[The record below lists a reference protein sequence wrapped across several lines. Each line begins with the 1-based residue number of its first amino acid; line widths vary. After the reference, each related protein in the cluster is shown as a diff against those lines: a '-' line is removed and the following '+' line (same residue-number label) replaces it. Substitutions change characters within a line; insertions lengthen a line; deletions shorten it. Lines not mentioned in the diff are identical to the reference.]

1 MIASAQTIRKR
12 QPISPLMERTV
23 ANGMT
28 FGLGPAGYD
37 IRAAED
43 VNIPPGGFVLGSSL
57 EHFNMPNDMLGVV
70 HDKSSW
76 ARKGLCVQN
85 TVIEPGWRG
94 FLTLEYTNH
103 LQVIRNF
110 DNSPRGFPDA
120 YIMIKRGDPIAQIIF
135 HMLDESTEF
144 PYEGKYQ
151 DQEAGP
157 QPARE
162 QKDADK
168 TT

>member
-1 MIASAQTIRKR
+1 
-12 QPISPLMERTV
+12 
-23 ANGMT
+23 MT

-43 VNIPPGGFVLGSSL
+43 VDIPPGGFVLGSSF
-57 EHFNMPNDMLGVV
+57 EQFDMPLDMLGVV

-103 LQVIRNF
+103 L
-110 DNSPRGFPDA
+110 PDCPEVDRCPA
-120 YIMIKRGDPIAQIIF
+120 GWPWNWIHIKQGDPIAQIIF
-135 HMLDESTEF
+135 HMLDEPTVQ

-157 QPARE
+157 QKARE
-162 QKDADK
+162 DANNGC
-168 TT
+168 